1 VTITPQDKFPPSVPA
16 SITALSGPA
25 SIEVSW
31 QRSPESDL
39 QGYYVY
45 RSVNGAPFERK
56 GELIAVPA
64 YSDRHV
70 EHGKTYRYEISAVDK
85 KNNES
90 DKSAPAE
97 VNF

>member
-1 VTITPQDKFPPSVPA
+1 VTITPRDTFAPSVPA
-16 SITALSGPA
+16 SATALSGPT

-45 RSVNGAPFERK
+45 RSVNGAPFERQ

-64 YSDRHV
+64 YSDRRV